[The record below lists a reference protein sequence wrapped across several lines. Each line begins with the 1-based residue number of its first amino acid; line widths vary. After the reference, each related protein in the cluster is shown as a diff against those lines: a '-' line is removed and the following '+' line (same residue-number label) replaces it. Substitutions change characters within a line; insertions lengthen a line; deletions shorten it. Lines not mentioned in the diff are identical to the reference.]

1 MLSNTIARPKRAAD
15 DYARQHHN
23 EYDPDGPSS
32 TKKARFD
39 LRNPSTLIPD
49 ATEEDAVLDADEIGR
64 RGQRIKRNAVNIDGY
79 DSDSENENFDAR
91 AEARVK
97 SSKAENDVDE
107 DDMFAEVEE
116 EMGVPE
122 DDLGKAKKQVRF
134 LNDDEIEGQVNNSRS
149 GGKVRLD
156 NIDPKG
162 KGKGKAVEEDSS
174 ESDTDEEG
182 RADLGGVD
190 KELGAGG
197 KKTHAPLLD
206 AFNMRSEQEEGR
218 FDEAGNYIRK
228 AADPDA
234 IHDSW
239 LEGLSKK
246 DMKKARAAAE
256 KREEER
262 RQKSIADA
270 SILTGDVLKTLIASL
285 HRGETILDALARL
298 GKGQK
303 RRPKWQNKQKNKH
316 KKSNG
321 AAEDVEMTEESPA
334 DAARKRAIEEITGA
348 ADILL
353 SRGQTEIY
361 DTEREMLT
369 RQYRRETGEEWVDP
383 PRTESAEPEDNEN
396 AMWEFRWSD
405 ARDGG
410 ATHGPYEKT
419 TMESWNNAG
428 YFGDGGV
435 EFRKVGCTTWNSAAV
450 FSQ

>member
-1 MLSNTIARPKRAAD
+1 MMSNTLARPKRAAE
-15 DYARQHHN
+15 DYARQHHQ

-39 LRNPSTLIPD
+39 LRNPSTLVPD
-49 ATEEDAVLDADEIGR
+49 VTEGDAVLDADEIGR
-64 RGQRIKRNAVNIDGY
+64 RGQRTKRNAVNIDGY
-79 DSDSENENFDAR
+79 DSDSENDNFDTR
-91 AEARVK
+91 AETKAK
-97 SSKAENDVDE
+97 STKPAHGADE
-107 DDMFAEVEE
+107 DDMFADPEE
-116 EMGVPE
+116 EEERLPGHE
-122 DDLGKAKKQVRF
+122 LGKARKQVRF
-134 LNDDEIEGQVNNSRS
+134 LDNNEIEGQVDKSRS
-149 GGKVRLD
+149 GGKVTLD
-156 NIDPKG
+156 KMDRNG
-162 KGKGKAVEEDSS
+162 KGKEKAVEEASS
-174 ESDTDEEG
+174 DSDTDEEG
-182 RADLGGVD
+182 RADLGGLD

-206 AFNMRSEQEEGR
+206 AFNMKTEQEEGR

-239 LEGLSKK
+239 LEGVSKR

-270 SILTGDVLKTLIASL
+270 SVLTSDALKTLITNL
-285 HRGETILDALARL
+285 QRGETVLDALARV

-303 RRPKWQNKQKNKH
+303 HRPKWQNRGKHKH
-316 KKSNG
+316 KKTDGTVN
-321 AAEDVEMTEESPA
+321 DVEMAEEDPA
-334 DAARKRAIEEITGA
+334 ETARKRAIEEMTEA

-353 SRGQTEIY
+353 SRGQIDIY

-369 RQYRRETGEEWVDP
+369 RQYRRETGEEWIDP
-383 PRTESAEPEDNEN
+383 SGPDSELNADEE

-410 ATHGPYEKT
+410 ATHGPFEKS
-419 TMESWNNAG
+419 TMESWHDAG
-428 YFGDGGV
+428 YFGLGGV
-435 EFRKVGCTTWNSAAV
+435 EFRKLGSTEGWSDAAV
-450 FSQ
+450 FS